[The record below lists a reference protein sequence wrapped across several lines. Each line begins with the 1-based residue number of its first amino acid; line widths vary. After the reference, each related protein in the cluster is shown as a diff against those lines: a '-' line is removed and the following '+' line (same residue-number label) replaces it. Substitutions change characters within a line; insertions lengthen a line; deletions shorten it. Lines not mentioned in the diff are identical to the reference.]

1 MLHLLPTV
9 YRLKYG
15 LNLYNPLLN
24 EIKTNYASY
33 YYLALIINSSFKK
46 YIGANASEGEIA
58 YVALHLSVA
67 VQQAKDHVQVAVI
80 CSLGVGVSRLLS
92 VKLQENFPDVTF
104 IHCSMNDEEQLEK
117 CKYIISTVELN
128 TDKPYVQV
136 NPLLT
141 EVDVQKIR
149 TLLRKNPSIN
159 KTNFS
164 MQTVKVFS

>member
-1 MLHLLPTV
+1 M
-9 YRLKYG
+9 
-15 LNLYNPLLN
+15 
-24 EIKTNYASY
+24 
-33 YYLALIINSSFKK
+33 
-46 YIGANASEGEIA
+46 
-58 YVALHLSVA
+58 ALHLSVA
-67 VQQAKDHVQVAVI
+67 VQQAKDHVQVAVV

-136 NPLLT
+136 NPLLM

-149 TLLRKNPSIN
+149 TLLRKT
-159 KTNFS
+159 KY
-164 MQTVKVFS
+164 

>member
-1 MLHLLPTV
+1 MSLDLESNDQFKRSLMLHLLPTV

-67 VQQAKDHVQVAVI
+67 VQQAKDHVQVAVF
-80 CSLGVGVSRLLS
+80 CLL
-92 VKLQENFPDVTF
+92 E
-104 IHCSMNDEEQLEK
+104 
-117 CKYIISTVELN
+117 
-128 TDKPYVQV
+128 
-136 NPLLT
+136 
-141 EVDVQKIR
+141 
-149 TLLRKNPSIN
+149 
-159 KTNFS
+159 
-164 MQTVKVFS
+164 